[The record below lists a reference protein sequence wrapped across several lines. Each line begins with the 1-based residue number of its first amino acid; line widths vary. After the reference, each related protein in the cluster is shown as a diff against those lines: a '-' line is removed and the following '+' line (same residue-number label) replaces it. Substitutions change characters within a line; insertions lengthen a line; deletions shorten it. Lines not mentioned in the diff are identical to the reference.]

1 MGLVRVIL
9 WICAILLAAFLL
21 GIGIAV
27 MGEKVLGLVLI
38 IIAVIIALKE

>member
-9 WICAILLAAFLL
+9 WICAILLVASLLSL
-21 GIGIAV
+21 GIKI
-27 MGEKVLGLVLI
+27 MGEKVLGFVLI